1 MHNHKVRIGKVRG
14 GRKQLMADTQ
24 EIAFITSLC
33 LIAFIWSFLGYL
45 FAANLLLSRHLTTN
59 ITWTLLLIIW
69 LIATIIFLS
78 FIIRSL
84 FHGKT
89 EEGD

>member
-1 MHNHKVRIGKVRG
+1 MHNHKVRIGKVRE
-14 GRKQLMADTQ
+14 RKQLMADTQ
-24 EIAFITSLC
+24 EIAFITSLY
-33 LIAFIWSFLGYL
+33 LLTIVWSFIGYW
-45 FAANLLLSRHLTTN
+45 FAANILLSRHTTTN

-89 EEGD
+89 EDGD